1 MTTTNTMTTTI
12 PQAIEAYLQREQRL
26 GCGSELLRTR
36 GFDLRAFAAW
46 LGDRFEVREL
56 AQLRPSH
63 LEAWQTH
70 QSARTTS
77 AGLPLKPGTLN
88 TRFGNLKAWL
98 VHEAG
103 NGTVLDSL
111 PAAIVF
117 VKGPRLLPQGV
128 LSHAQMRKMLRAI
141 DTSHPLGYRDRTLL
155 EVLYSSGIRR
165 GELLGLD
172 TEDVDLDRGLMRVLG
187 KGGKERLVPLG
198 KSARPSP
205 GNLPARDP
213 GLFAAGRRAQ
223 PGGVF
228 EQTGQP
234 LEQIGDRRGGEAGCV
249 GLGVG
254 LRGQR
259 AHLPAQLHHRAGQER
274 GEPVARQGIARPR
287 GPAHLATL
295 RAAEHR
301 GVEEDPRQVSSAGAR
316 RALGSGREGR
326 LNFFL

>member
-26 GCGSELLRTR
+26 GCGVELLRTR

-46 LGDRFEVREL
+46 LGERFEVREL

-70 QSARTTS
+70 QSARTTP

-198 KSARPSP
+198 KSARRHLETYLRAIRVFLLRADAPSP
-205 GNLPARDP
+205 AVFLSKRGNRLSKSVIDA
-213 GLFAAGRRAQ
+213 
-223 PGGVF
+223 V
-228 EQTGQP
+228 
-234 LEQIGDRRGGEAGCV
+234 V
-249 GLGVG
+249 K
-254 LRGQR
+254 
-259 AHLPAQLHHRAGQER
+259 
-274 GEPVARQGIARPR
+274 
-287 GPAHLATL
+287 
-295 RAAEHR
+295 RAALVLELDFAVSAHTFR
-301 GVEEDPRQVSSAGAR
+301 RSCTTELVKSGANLWHVKELLGHEDLRTLQHYA
-316 RALGSGREGR
+316 R
-326 LNFFL
+326 LNIEELKKTHAKCHPRERDER

>member
-26 GCGSELLRTR
+26 GCGVELLRTR

-46 LGDRFEVREL
+46 LGERFEVREL

-70 QSARTTS
+70 QSARTTP

-198 KSARPSP
+198 KSARRHLETYLRAIRAFLLRADAPSP
-205 GNLPARDP
+205 AVFLSKRGNR
-213 GLFAAGRRAQ
+213 
-223 PGGVF
+223 
-228 EQTGQP
+228 

-287 GPAHLATL
+287 GPAHACNTT
-295 RAAEHR
+295 R
-301 GVEEDPRQVSSAGAR
+301 G
-316 RALGSGREGR
+316 
-326 LNFFL
+326 